1 MSRQPHVRQFS
12 LRWRLNAPRIETGQS
27 WFRAAR
33 PAETLRPLQQVFEIL
48 RARRQWGNAVYFS
61 RLTRRSRLPVAKLR
75 QLPGRRRARPRP
87 PFAALRSKLRKERRN
102 RPNDGRFPAGLR
114 PTKFGH
120 ARQSPSAWKPRLS
133 VIAGMS
139 VLGVS
144 ACDALLLFEVDITGP
159 DAGSPPIALAT
170 SCQDG
175 SINAISTKSV
185 RDGRREG
192 ECVGSSDLSKCS
204 SHASFRLAHHVN
216 PASLSNSTPCAQSPG
231 GNQRLPPPKTR
242 KRRRLATKHFRLTS
256 QGRDRV

>member
-87 PFAALRSKLRKERRN
+87 PFAALRSKLRKKRRN

-133 VIAGMS
+133 VIAGMI

-144 ACDALLLFEVDITGP
+144 ACDALPGRLDKRDLDQIRARRSSRGRMRGLQRFVEVFF
-159 DAGSPPIALAT
+159 ARFVPPRP
-170 SCQDG
+170 SCQ
-175 SINAISTKSV
+175 SCIAIQQHPMRTIAGWKS
-185 RDGRREG
+185 ET
-192 ECVGSSDLSKCS
+192 
-204 SHASFRLAHHVN
+204 AA
-216 PASLSNSTPCAQSPG
+216 A
-231 GNQRLPPPKTR
+231 
-242 KRRRLATKHFRLTS
+242 
-256 QGRDRV
+256 